1 MNEEVLPL
9 ELSPLE
15 FRNKC
20 AAGELWQLLDV
31 RESWELE
38 LASLENSVNI
48 PLAEIP
54 ARIAELDDAKPI
66 AVLCHAGVRSAMVAN
81 FLAQQG
87 FVRVANITGGI
98 NAWSVS
104 VDSTV
109 PRY

>member
-1 MNEEVLPL
+1 MIEEVLPL
-9 ELSPLE
+9 QLSPLE
-15 FRNKC
+15 FRSKC

-31 RESWELE
+31 RESWEIE
-38 LASLENSVNI
+38 LASLDNSVNI

-54 ARIAELDDAKPI
+54 SRITELDDAKPI
-66 AVLCHAGVRSAMVAN
+66 AVLCHAGVRSATVAN

-87 FVRVANITGGI
+87 FARVANITGGI
-98 NAWSVS
+98 DAWSAS

>member
-1 MNEEVLPL
+1 MIEEVLPL

-20 AAGELWQLLDV
+20 DAGELWQLLDV
-31 RESWELE
+31 RESWEIE

-54 ARIAELDDAKPI
+54 SRIVELDDAKPI
-66 AVLCHAGVRSAMVAN
+66 AVLCHAGVRSATAAN

-98 NAWSVS
+98 DAWSVS